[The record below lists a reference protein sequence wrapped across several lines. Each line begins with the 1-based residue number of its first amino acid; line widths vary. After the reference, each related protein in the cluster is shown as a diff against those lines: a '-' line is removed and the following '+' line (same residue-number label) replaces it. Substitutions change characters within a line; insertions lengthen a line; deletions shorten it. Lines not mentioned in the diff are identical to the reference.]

1 MKTEVT
7 SDLSLCVST
16 ENGSVESFV
25 YVCVY
30 THIHIQRQIH
40 TPTYASSASSADCLE
55 AQAKPISFLS
65 CPVTYSLNME
75 QNLLIF
81 FYISQK

>member
-1 MKTEVT
+1 MKIEVT
-7 SDLSLCVST
+7 SDISLCVST
-16 ENGSVESFV
+16 ENGSVDSFV

-55 AQAKPISFLS
+55 AQANKAHFFSLLS
-65 CPVTYSLNME
+65 YN
-75 QNLLIF
+75 I
-81 FYISQK
+81 